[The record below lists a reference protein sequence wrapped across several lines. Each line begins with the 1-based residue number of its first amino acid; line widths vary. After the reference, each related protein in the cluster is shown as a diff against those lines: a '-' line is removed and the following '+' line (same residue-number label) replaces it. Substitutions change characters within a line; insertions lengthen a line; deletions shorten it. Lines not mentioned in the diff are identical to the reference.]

1 MNFKSLIA
9 SAAGLMAFCGVV
21 SAQDTF
27 TVKVVQ
33 PEHGKVTVT
42 PPVPE
47 DGVVK
52 AGTVLDVKVEVTD
65 PDWVFDSGYWLSI
78 DKGMFYPVYKE
89 SMVPEF
95 KVTVDN
101 NIMGL
106 ANSRYESTMCSSLTE
121 PGTFP
126 A

>member
-52 AGTVLDVKVEVTD
+52 AGTVLDVKV
-65 PDWVFDSGYWLSI
+65 
-78 DKGMFYPVYKE
+78 
-89 SMVPEF
+89 
-95 KVTVDN
+95 
-101 NIMGL
+101 
-106 ANSRYESTMCSSLTE
+106 SLTSRLRS
-121 PGTFP
+121 PTPTGSSTAAIGCP
-126 A
+126 

>member
-9 SAAGLMAFCGVV
+9 SAAGLMAFCGIV

-95 KVTVDN
+95 KVWC
-101 NIMGL
+101 M
-106 ANSRYESTMCSSLTE
+106 
-121 PGTFP
+121 PGP